1 VFPKII
7 LVYSIFDEEL
17 VKFEICNKASLI
29 NNLIEG

>member
-17 VKFEICNKASLI
+17 VKFEIYNKASLI